1 LYAQIY
7 AESLSN
13 LSTGKT
19 MRVWSSAD
27 QLEFELVEG
36 AKELR
41 IKATCSERN
50 NSGDR
55 GGEYNPITRKF
66 LLDLNKTEVEKLV
79 GRALNEK
86 LLKKMDIANLSEIDK
101 VSQLENE
108 LDKLRRGLDEMSKK
122 VKVLEAKIS
131 RATKVLSEP

>member
-1 LYAQIY
+1 
-7 AESLSN
+7 
-13 LSTGKT
+13 
-19 MRVWSSAD
+19 M
-27 QLEFELVEG
+27 EFELVPSG
-36 AKELR
+36 KKLR
-41 IKATCSERN
+41 IKATCSDRN

-55 GGEYNPITRKF
+55 GGEHNPITRDF
-66 LLDLNKTEVEKLV
+66 FLDLDKTEVEKLV